1 MGDLAPIAF
10 DIETSGLE
18 PGAVITVAGLAF
30 ELGEVIL
37 LNTADRCVDVD
48 ELEGRLDRYSAGRVK
63 LEACQDE
70 RELLTALEEASTEQI
85 NTDALT

>member
-1 MGDLAPIAF
+1 MGELAPIAF

-37 LNTADRCVDVD
+37 LNTAGRRVDTD
-48 ELEGRLDRYSAGRVK
+48 SLEARLDTHSAGRLDLTTCA
-63 LEACQDE
+63 DE
-70 RELLTALEEASTEQI
+70 QRC
-85 NTDALT
+85 

>member
-1 MGDLAPIAF
+1 MGELAPIAF

-37 LNTADRCVDVD
+37 LNTAGRRVDTD
-48 ELEGRLDRYSAGRVK
+48 S
-63 LEACQDE
+63 LEA
-70 RELLTALEEASTEQI
+70 RL
-85 NTDALT
+85 NTHSVRTSRPDRLCG